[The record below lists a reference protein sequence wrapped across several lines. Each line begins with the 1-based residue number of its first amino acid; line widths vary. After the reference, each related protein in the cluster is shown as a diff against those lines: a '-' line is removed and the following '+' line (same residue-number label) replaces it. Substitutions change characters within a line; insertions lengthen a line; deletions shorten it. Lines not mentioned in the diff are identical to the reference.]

1 MKVEDSKPIVK
12 NEVSSSQTEGF
23 ESDNNS
29 IAVQKWLLQS
39 DQKKTKDI
47 YNQTSATNEYFSEY
61 PCFYCGFAIK
71 SRSCLT
77 EHSALCEELAYRDR
91 FINFGESDCRN
102 GGSLI
107 HYSSENKKEP
117 TMNEARLI
125 SSINRKWKQESTSV
139 ISAMY
144 NNHGMHR
151 VFTHS
156 KSLKLDGPKKNEWRI
171 MITE

>member
-1 MKVEDSKPIVK
+1 MRAQIKELRLKVEDSKPIVK

-29 IAVQKWLLQS
+29 IAVQKLLLQS

-77 EHSALCEELAYRDR
+77 EHSALCEELAFRDR
-91 FINFGESDCRN
+91 VNILGTSE
-102 GGSLI
+102 
-107 HYSSENKKEP
+107 SENRMDVIQSCLLQLQE
-117 TMNEARLI
+117 R
-125 SSINRKWKQESTSV
+125 SNRILQCNICQETFKF
-139 ISAMY
+139 
-144 NNHGMHR
+144 NTLFEMHKM
-151 VFTHS
+151 FSH
-156 KSLKLDGPKKNEWRI
+156 PE
-171 MITE
+171 